1 MPKTTLDV
9 SSTRRAMFW
18 PEWSEADIASEKW
31 DTVAKRKDIKKTSE
45 QVPLFEDLEGQN
57 AFPPGQMPFRLIR
70 STDFFGV
77 KPVIKTGNRINGSEI
92 MRQNSHLLNSKLI
105 HSMITDIIMLWDFMK
120 VESEKVNNTDRRP
133 TWTPWEHIYP
143 QNKSGDN
150 VKSPVFNQTGKY
162 AIKLFWLG
170 SWRKL
175 YVDDNLPLNQ
185 QNQLLLPVSENF
197 GELWLLLLAKALL
210 KVALLSADPS
220 ESFSTVHCLTGWLP
234 HRMFLKNS
242 PLGTWNYLN
251 CILTTWK
258 RGESS
263 PQKTATDS
271 RISDA
276 LAEKTA
282 SSPSKAK
289 SKDSDAVKPQTIIDD
304 SQKLLIAFGRQNRLP
319 DRNFKNIT
327 KKDHNKIHRLFEED
341 FPKVLVKCT
350 RSISLVSSSD
360 TKPIPSW
367 KSVRPRVDFR
377 YAAQH
382 PESTQENEPIQ
393 SLLLQF
399 CIPKNTTTEEE
410 TINCIPTEKIDSAK
424 ARETEEQ
431 PSSKQPAHKPTKHHR
446 ATTANTTPTEAEIK
460 EPPETPEPRLEECW
474 IDVEDFCELFS
485 SFQVFHQVQH
495 GFSSKTLTGIQVA
508 ESNYAK
514 STDQLLFI
522 DELKPIELVFCLS
535 AVSCWP
541 PPYVEALDTS
551 ENSATLTDSPG
562 EAPDLKTDHL
572 DPRAGDRRGTEGHS
586 VVSPDLPS
594 SSAQSRSKRTIPV
607 AKLRVELYRCL
618 SSNGGPPVRSL
629 QTSGVQCF
637 GLKLSPGRHCF
648 RLLIEAPVAFH
659 LQIIAYVDAVNS
671 SSPSSGLASGPESA
685 GGVADISVAATT
697 TTNPTPRKNT
707 LTMLRRGTARSSSI
721 VPSAAGAVSMASVEN
736 RRQKSAGGS
745 GGSRCIL
752 TTEAQLLSDLFRA
765 PLRAGEHGAALLR
778 VTAAL
783 FRAYNAIEGVIG
795 ELTRERPINKL
806 RKPPAPVAQT
816 ALALEANSEALEDA
830 VQMFEGTR
838 KELFHT
844 LAPDWPDSE
853 GFSSSKIARTISN
866 IFIEK
871 LRDLLLRR
879 MKSEGILPTA
889 ELNFAWRAIFRIF
902 SGNNPFRISYQPV
915 TDTEQNDAESS
926 LFTFTDIQKATA
938 AAALI
943 QAGYR
948 GYRTRQILATTKLS
962 TLLAFIRSIDF
973 HKFRGSDAGNTGR
986 TVSTRKQSSIPV
998 QQFGLKQASGGS
1010 LLRAIKRVC
1019 TGAMKLELLLTKSSV
1034 ADGID
1039 LLREI
1044 NAAVASATKE
1054 TTQNAVLLT
1063 STTITT
1069 PLYAFLADD
1078 VCFLTHCEYS
1088 GTFRPA
1094 AWVARH
1100 RILGFMAPAEA
1111 AYDTARL
1118 GILFQETFYVPPLSG
1133 QTLICRV
1140 IFSSQ
1145 AEPWQL
1151 LILDNR
1157 TSEVKCK
1164 LTGQPEEELQ
1174 VFAQND
1180 FGYTFIG
1187 LGPPTSPASAS
1198 WQLQLIGD
1206 GSRGQMGLLWPVM
1219 GSSNSLRT
1227 AACCEEYAGPYE
1239 PSSNGLL
1246 FRYTLQSL
1254 YRQTVTIHARLSA
1267 AHVPLRLILR
1277 TKDRVLRLREGCG
1290 EAIIFG
1296 CHLPAYSGPDS
1307 LSASSPSISSRT
1319 SQRSAGQQ
1327 VVKEPLDPA
1336 ARPSR
1341 KREKTSSGRSTT
1353 SAEGRFGQR
1362 ERQPEAKQ
1370 PESSRINPTGL
1381 TTRRGKPQTS
1391 PTPANPVPNPPPLH
1405 GLGPAP
1411 DHGPLPSPYSLLED
1425 SLFLEAYVDPT
1436 AWPITGANWKFL
1448 QELRNKRKEEL
1459 KASFPSRPSSTNASQ
1474 GDGPVIRER
1483 PTKETQK
1490 VRAVARTAVALPN
1503 IANWALRVYYD
1514 PEFSDGLSLLPQ
1526 EPSASELRAYKREWE
1541 EAEPGRMERAAES
1554 RRRYLESLKTEGQWS
1569 PGLEGEKSGDSFS
1582 GKAQNTKDTDFA
1594 TAASIEDLNA
1604 IAPPPADWDKEA
1616 DIYVSEAKLVA
1627 FRKYPPEHAALLID
1641 PPIQRRALAHEQI
1654 AREVIVDSSS
1664 RPSYSVRKVTR
1675 QFIDALENH
1684 VNEEITARNE
1694 EKQQQIET
1702 AVKLQLAVSKMRSEY
1717 YKNCSE
1723 YRQTTLA
1730 PTGAV
1735 GEARPAANLQPS
1747 MEAAPGY
1754 SSRMGSLARD
1764 GKQERGASRIKKI
1777 PTKS

>member
-1 MPKTTLDV
+1 
-9 SSTRRAMFW
+9 
-18 PEWSEADIASEKW
+18 
-31 DTVAKRKDIKKTSE
+31 
-45 QVPLFEDLEGQN
+45 
-57 AFPPGQMPFRLIR
+57 
-70 STDFFGV
+70 
-77 KPVIKTGNRINGSEI
+77 
-92 MRQNSHLLNSKLI
+92 
-105 HSMITDIIMLWDFMK
+105 
-120 VESEKVNNTDRRP
+120 
-133 TWTPWEHIYP
+133 
-143 QNKSGDN
+143 
-150 VKSPVFNQTGKY
+150 
-162 AIKLFWLG
+162 
-170 SWRKL
+170 
-175 YVDDNLPLNQ
+175 
-185 QNQLLLPVSENF
+185 
-197 GELWLLLLAKALL
+197 
-210 KVALLSADPS
+210 
-220 ESFSTVHCLTGWLP
+220 
-234 HRMFLKNS
+234 
-242 PLGTWNYLN
+242 
-251 CILTTWK
+251 
-258 RGESS
+258 
-263 PQKTATDS
+263 
-271 RISDA
+271 
-276 LAEKTA
+276 
-282 SSPSKAK
+282 
-289 SKDSDAVKPQTIIDD
+289 
-304 SQKLLIAFGRQNRLP
+304 
-319 DRNFKNIT
+319 
-327 KKDHNKIHRLFEED
+327 
-341 FPKVLVKCT
+341 
-350 RSISLVSSSD
+350 
-360 TKPIPSW
+360 
-367 KSVRPRVDFR
+367 
-377 YAAQH
+377 
-382 PESTQENEPIQ
+382 
-393 SLLLQF
+393 
-399 CIPKNTTTEEE
+399 
-410 TINCIPTEKIDSAK
+410 
-424 ARETEEQ
+424 
-431 PSSKQPAHKPTKHHR
+431 
-446 ATTANTTPTEAEIK
+446 
-460 EPPETPEPRLEECW
+460 
-474 IDVEDFCELFS
+474 
-485 SFQVFHQVQH
+485 
-495 GFSSKTLTGIQVA
+495 
-508 ESNYAK
+508 
-514 STDQLLFI
+514 LFI

-866 IFIEK
+866 IRQKKPLTSKALVVSADRPSTLTETGVPLEK
-871 LRDLLLRR
+871 WMSL
-879 MKSEGILPTA
+879 T
-889 ELNFAWRAIFRIF
+889 
-902 SGNNPFRISYQPV
+902 
-915 TDTEQNDAESS
+915 ESS

-1100 RILGFMAPAEA
+1100 RILGFMAPPEA

-1254 YRQTVTIHARLSA
+1254 YRQTVIIHARLSA

-1353 SAEGRFGQR
+1353 VSNLCSGIF
-1362 ERQPEAKQ
+1362 
-1370 PESSRINPTGL
+1370 
-1381 TTRRGKPQTS
+1381 
-1391 PTPANPVPNPPPLH
+1391 H
-1405 GLGPAP
+1405 
-1411 DHGPLPSPYSLLED
+1411 
-1425 SLFLEAYVDPT
+1425 SLFWA
-1436 AWPITGANWKFL
+1436 K
-1448 QELRNKRKEEL
+1448 
-1459 KASFPSRPSSTNASQ
+1459 SF
-1474 GDGPVIRER
+1474 G
-1483 PTKETQK
+1483 
-1490 VRAVARTAVALPN
+1490 
-1503 IANWALRVYYD
+1503 
-1514 PEFSDGLSLLPQ
+1514 
-1526 EPSASELRAYKREWE
+1526 
-1541 EAEPGRMERAAES
+1541 
-1554 RRRYLESLKTEGQWS
+1554 
-1569 PGLEGEKSGDSFS
+1569 
-1582 GKAQNTKDTDFA
+1582 
-1594 TAASIEDLNA
+1594 
-1604 IAPPPADWDKEA
+1604 
-1616 DIYVSEAKLVA
+1616 
-1627 FRKYPPEHAALLID
+1627 
-1641 PPIQRRALAHEQI
+1641 
-1654 AREVIVDSSS
+1654 
-1664 RPSYSVRKVTR
+1664 
-1675 QFIDALENH
+1675 
-1684 VNEEITARNE
+1684 
-1694 EKQQQIET
+1694 
-1702 AVKLQLAVSKMRSEY
+1702 
-1717 YKNCSE
+1717 
-1723 YRQTTLA
+1723 
-1730 PTGAV
+1730 
-1735 GEARPAANLQPS
+1735 
-1747 MEAAPGY
+1747 
-1754 SSRMGSLARD
+1754 
-1764 GKQERGASRIKKI
+1764 
-1777 PTKS
+1777 